1 MNSLTTDIIQLENEH
16 LVQTYKRPP
25 FVITRGQGVM
35 LYDAEGNEYLDMVA
49 GIAVNALGY
58 SDPGMIQAIQEA
70 ATGLLHTSSLYY
82 TEPQARL
89 AAAICAKSFADRVFF
104 TNSGTEANE
113 GALKFIR
120 KYHYDAGDS
129 ERKEIIC
136 FTGAFH
142 GRTLGS
148 LSLTPKEK
156 YQKPFAPLMP
166 GVIVAQYN
174 DIASAEAAISHKTAA
189 VIVEPVQGEGGINPA
204 TPEFLQALRRLCDER
219 GALLW
224 FDQVQCGVGRTGTLW
239 SSDPSGVTPDLQTLA
254 KALGGGLP
262 IGAVLTTNNVADHI
276 HPGDHGSTYAGS
288 PFITKVA
295 HYVFDR
301 ISQAAFLDH
310 VCEVGGYLKE
320 RLQEINS
327 PLVKEVRGRGLMV
340 GMEMTVDV
348 GQVVEQGYQN
358 GLMLVNAG
366 TNVVRFVPPLILEK
380 QHIDVMIERLT
391 GILVNMG
398 DKSQ

>member
-1 MNSLTTDIIQLENEH
+1 MNALTQEIIQLESEY

-35 LYDAEGNEYLDMVA
+35 LYDAEDNEYLDMVA

-58 SDPGMIQAIQEA
+58 ADPGMIQAIQEA

-89 AAAICAKSFADRVFF
+89 AAALCEKSFADRVFF

-120 KYHYDAGDS
+120 KVHYDAGDS
-129 ERKEIIC
+129 ERTEIVC

-142 GRTLGS
+142 GRTLGA

-166 GVIVAQYN
+166 GVIVANYN
-174 DIASAEAAISHKTAA
+174 DLESAAAAISHKTAA

-204 TPEFLQALRRLCDER
+204 TPEFLQGLRQLCDER

-224 FDQVQCGVGRTGTLW
+224 FDQVQCGIGRTGTLW
-239 SSDPSGVTPDLQTLA
+239 SSDPSGVTPDVQTLA
-254 KALGGGLP
+254 KALGGGMP
-262 IGAVLTTNNVADHI
+262 IGAVLTTNRVADHI

-288 PFITKVA
+288 PFITSVA
-295 HYVFDR
+295 SYVFNR
-301 ISQAAFLDH
+301 ISQPSFLDH
-310 VCEVGGYLKE
+310 VREVGGYLKE

-327 PLVKEVRGRGLMV
+327 PLVKEVRGRGLMI
-340 GMEMTVDV
+340 GMEMDV
-348 GQVVEQGYQN
+348 EVGGIVEQGYQY

-366 TNVVRFVPPLILEK
+366 THVVRFVPPLILEK
-380 QHIDVMIERLT
+380 QHVDTMIDRLT
-391 GILVNMG
+391 GILVTMG
-398 DKSQ
+398 DKVQ

>member
-1 MNSLTTDIIQLENEH
+1 
-16 LVQTYKRPP
+16 
-25 FVITRGQGVM
+25 
-35 LYDAEGNEYLDMVA
+35 
-49 GIAVNALGY
+49 
-58 SDPGMIQAIQEA
+58 
-70 ATGLLHTSSLYY
+70 
-82 TEPQARL
+82 
-89 AAAICAKSFADRVFF
+89 
-104 TNSGTEANE
+104 
-113 GALKFIR
+113 
-120 KYHYDAGDS
+120 
-129 ERKEIIC
+129 
-136 FTGAFH
+136 
-142 GRTLGS
+142 
-148 LSLTPKEK
+148 
-156 YQKPFAPLMP
+156 
-166 GVIVAQYN
+166 
-174 DIASAEAAISHKTAA
+174 
-189 VIVEPVQGEGGINPA
+189 
-204 TPEFLQALRRLCDER
+204 
-219 GALLW
+219 
-224 FDQVQCGVGRTGTLW
+224 
-239 SSDPSGVTPDLQTLA
+239 
-254 KALGGGLP
+254 LGGGLP